1 MSPRQPAIS
10 EDVYFHHMVG
20 TGGNTF
26 AMALS
31 QSTPKIPLVQITR
44 GIKGV
49 NVGDPAVIRERQPLA
64 HNLVGRQ
71 RRLFFGH
78 NLYGLVELAGLES
91 SYFTILRNPFDRLI
105 TDFFWSLQFKS
116 TSNSLNALDE
126 FKSFV
131 QQSHHLNFYIHHL
144 GSLDYRN
151 SQHFSLDEC
160 SLIDNARAYEM
171 AKNALNN
178 RFWFCGIAEKFN
190 ESLFHISHQL
200 QIRSVHPWWLSR
212 HPKTKFRPDYFDLSL
227 ALRTE
232 LESKQMLDWQLYED
246 ARNNFENSWQT
257 LINGESKRERALH
270 TAFLDY
276 HAKAHPLR

>member
-31 QSTPKIPLVQITR
+31 QSTPKMPLVQITR

-64 HNLVGRQ
+64 HNLVERQ
-71 RRLFFGH
+71 RRLFYGH

-105 TDFFWSLQFKS
+105 TDFFWSLQFGS
-116 TSNSLNALDE
+116 TPNSLIALDE

-212 HPKTKFRPDYFDLSL
+212 HPKTKFRPEYFDLSL

-232 LESKQMLDWQLYED
+232 IESKQMLDWQLYED

-270 TAFLDY
+270 AAFLDY
-276 HAKAHPLR
+276 HANAHPLK